1 MNILRLYELTR
12 QYEQL
17 LGLAEEEE
25 IATQVLEDT
34 LEALEETIYL
44 KVENTAKVI
53 KNLEAELIGFQTEIR
68 RLTKRKQTLEK
79 MIKRLKLYLQEEM
92 ERMTLNKVNG
102 ELFNVRIQNNPPS
115 VVVMD
120 IDKLSAYY
128 LPQEP
133 KLDKE
138 TLLKD
143 LSAGKE
149 ILGAKHQ
156 QTRSIRIT

>member
-68 RLTKRKQTLEK
+68 RLTKRKQTLDRK
-79 MIKRLKLYLQEEM
+79 
-92 ERMTLNKVNG
+92 
-102 ELFNVRIQNNPPS
+102 S
-115 VVVMD
+115 VV
-120 IDKLSAYY
+120 
-128 LPQEP
+128 
-133 KLDKE
+133 
-138 TLLKD
+138 
-143 LSAGKE
+143 
-149 ILGAKHQ
+149 
-156 QTRSIRIT
+156 